1 MGTAFGFDFIDK
13 EVRMDNV
20 ISKAFSKLKGDR
32 LKMAKWLLVGQSA
45 SLATCYALCFVPCVI
60 AEGSAAKCALICVRK
75 CLVKP
80 SSIDLQKDTHH
91 SYFCKVGCAT
101 SLCTNLS
108 TKEDPGLLAGQ
119 SASFKINLCYPKCI
133 IPCVLIKHSAIECAQ
148 ICKDKCKSEPSF
160 MDLYKD
166 THYFCNVGCVTSM
179 CTNLSTEED
188 PAEENLKGCVNSC
201 SETCTKK

>member
-1 MGTAFGFDFIDK
+1 MLSSRVNKIKTRSDP
-13 EVRMDNV
+13 
-20 ISKAFSKLKGDR
+20 SYLTKGSGR
-32 LKMAKWLLVGQSA
+32 ATILL
-45 SLATCYALCFVPCVI
+45 P
-60 AEGSAAKCALICVRK
+60 
-75 CLVKP
+75 
-80 SSIDLQKDTHH
+80 D
-91 SYFCKVGCAT
+91 
-101 SLCTNLS
+101 
-108 TKEDPGLLAGQ
+108 GLLAGQ

-188 PAEENLKGCVNSC
+188 PAEEKLKGCVNSC